1 MRFST
6 GAAAASLSLL
16 VTGGFAATPAGT
28 AQGTAAPAA
37 TPAPSTPTAA
47 NLEAGTGT
55 PAGEAAAKHAKRTA
69 CLKTA
74 KANKLVGAEKMSFLR
89 ACVAAP

>member
-47 NLEAGTGT
+47 NLEAAT

-74 KANKLVGAEKMSFLR
+74 KANMLVGAEKMSFLK